1 MSEEVTSEL
10 LSEYY
15 EKKFPIESFM
25 SYLGSDDFQNREFGF
40 VVNERFTRN
49 ISFENTKKLREFMV
63 SNSVQHAYVGS
74 VYGKPPSR
82 DNRIHSIK
90 WKYREFIFDIDINE
104 YDLVRS
110 CDCGKYDYCKI
121 CWPLVQDAVIF
132 IEETMK
138 EDFGF
143 KEMKWFFSGRRGV
156 HGWVVDKESKFLNN
170 EQRVSILNYLTFIHD
185 ETRSQS
191 IEEIPNEAKPL
202 RNRIFSLLVKPYIE
216 HSFLV
221 DLDNPIL
228 QCQSCKSKFRAY
240 ELIEEVTGRKTES
253 LRFSTL
259 DKRIQNS
266 NIKCKYCS
274 GELENITKLEIED
287 FGLTELKARKIITQV
302 KETTSFDHNQY
313 NIIMP
318 NDWKVRRKM
327 SNDIILNRYPR
338 IDRVVSTD
346 IKRVSR
352 IPYSIHGN
360 TGKIVIEI
368 KDIDSFYP
376 DSTPNIWEAL
386 M

>member
-1 MSEEVTSEL
+1 MKNKVTPEL

-15 EKKFPIESFM
+15 EKKFPLESFM
-25 SYLGSDDFQNREFGF
+25 SYLGLSDFPNREFGF
-40 VVNERFTRN
+40 VINDRFTRN

-63 SNSVQHAYVGS
+63 TNSVQHAYVGS
-74 VYGKPPSR
+74 VYAKPPSR
-82 DNRIHSIK
+82 EDRIHSID

-104 YDLVRS
+104 YDLVRT
-110 CDCGKYDYCKI
+110 CDCGKYEYCKI
-121 CWPLVQDAVIF
+121 CWPLVRDAVLF
-132 IEETMK
+132 IEETMI

-156 HGWVVDKESKFLNN
+156 HGWVMDNESKTLNN

-216 HSFLV
+216 YSFLV
-221 DLDNPIL
+221 DIDNPIL
-228 QCQSCKSKFRAY
+228 QCQNCKSKFRAY
-240 ELIEEVTGRKTES
+240 ELIKEVTGRSAEG
-253 LRFSTL
+253 LRFDAL
-259 DKRIQNS
+259 NKRILTN
-266 NIKCKYCS
+266 NIKCQYCS
-274 GELENITKLEIED
+274 GELVNITQQEVEE
-287 FGLTELKARKIITQV
+287 FGLTELKARKIITQI
-302 KETTSFDHNQY
+302 KETKTFDHNQY

-318 NDWKVRRKM
+318 NDWKVRRKV
-327 SNDIILNRYPR
+327 SNDMILRRYPR
-338 IDRVVSTD
+338 IDRAVSTD

-352 IPYSIHGN
+352 IPFSIHGD

-368 KDIDSFYP
+368 KDINKFYP
-376 DSTPNIWEAL
+376 DSAPNIWETL